1 MSRLRAHWRS
11 LPPRLVAWLPVVLCL
26 LVVCVLGTAK
36 VNGSSVSLYGDNAP
50 AAGQARPIRTD
61 EYLTR
66 TPLAVRQVVQGF
78 PVSTTLGNGQ
88 HDTGVLSDLPER
100 GWPMVLRPQTT
111 PYHLFDV
118 ERAFAFEWWL
128 IVAAPFLGVYWL
140 VMALTRRVGLGVLA
154 GAAIALSPAVVWWS
168 IPAGGMTIGAAAAAA
183 AALVEAGRA
192 GRARS
197 AVGFGALAGWALA
210 VLATGLYVPWTLGMA
225 LVLFPVAVV
234 GWTFSRRQATT
245 RVPWWCTVGPLAAVA
260 GMLTLGFLLRHQDAL
275 AAIGGTVYPGDRRSA
290 AGELAPRL
298 LFAAPFD
305 WFTTRLPIVGVSG
318 TNQSEAASG
327 LVLWLP
333 LLIANLSMLGWWRA
347 PSLVRRACAAVA
359 TSTVVLLVWGFV
371 PLPTIVGRLTLLDRI
386 PHERLYQPLMVAGV
400 LLAALV
406 AAAHREQPVRVH
418 RVAAAVAVAAMFAVS
433 LWAGLVMRIDGEPVS
448 RVGVVLLAL
457 AATAVAALVVTGR
470 GVAGLVVA
478 VALTAF
484 STARINPVQV
494 GLGPLLDAPLMQ
506 QIERVDPALRA
517 LPWLED
523 GEADDAVGVLNASG
537 LALLSGF
544 SWYPDDAAWL
554 RVDPDRE
561 YVDVWNR
568 LAHVRFDLTPD
579 DSPLQITLPYPDVV
593 LLVGGVCS
601 EGVRALQPGVIVTDQ
616 PMDVPCLE
624 PVEPAPT
631 RPGELLL
638 YRYVAG

>member
-11 LPPRLVAWLPVVLCL
+11 LPPRLAAWLPVVLCL
-26 LVVCVLGTAK
+26 FVVCVLGTAK
-36 VNGSSVSLYGDNAP
+36 VSGSSVSLYGDSAP
-50 AAGQARPIRTD
+50 AAGQARPIRSD

-78 PVSTTLGNGQ
+78 PTSTTVGNGQ

-100 GWPMVLRPQTT
+100 GWPVLLRPQTVA
-111 PYHLFDV
+111 YHLFDV
-118 ERAFAFEWWL
+118 ERGFAFEWWL
-128 IVAAPFLGVYWL
+128 VVAAPFLGIYWL

-154 GAAIALSPAVVWWS
+154 GAAVTLSPAVVWWS
-168 IPAGGMTIGAAAAAA
+168 IPALGMTIGAAAAAA
-183 AALVEAGRA
+183 AGLVEAGRA
-192 GRARS
+192 RRARG
-197 AVGFGALAGWALA
+197 ALGFGASAGWALA

-225 LVLFPVAVV
+225 LVVFPVAVV
-234 GWTFSRRQATT
+234 GWMFARRQVEQ

-260 GMLTLGFLLRHQDAL
+260 GVLTVGFLLRHHDAL
-275 AAIGGTVYPGDRRSA
+275 AAIGGTVYPGDRRRA

-327 LVLWLP
+327 LALWLP
-333 LLIANLSMLGWWRA
+333 LLIANGSMLGWWRA

-359 TSTVVLLVWGFV
+359 ASALVLLVWGFV
-371 PLPTIVGRLTLLDRI
+371 PLPAIVGRITLLDRI
-386 PHERLYQPLMVAGV
+386 PHERLYQPLMVAGL

-406 AAAHREQPVRVH
+406 AAAHREQPLQMRRATVG
-418 RVAAAVAVAAMFAVS
+418 VAVAAMFAIT
-433 LWAGLVMRIDGEPVS
+433 LWAGWVMRIDGEPVP

-457 AATAVAALVVTGR
+457 AATGVAALVATGR
-470 GVAGLVVA
+470 GVAGLALA

-506 QIERVDPALRA
+506 QIERVDPVLRG

-537 LALLSGF
+537 VPLLSGL
-544 SWYPDDAAWL
+544 SWYPDDEAWL
-554 RVDPDRE
+554 RIDPQRQFADR
-561 YVDVWNR
+561 WNR
-568 LAHVRFDLTPD
+568 LAYVRFDLTPD
-579 DSPLQITLPYPDVV
+579 DAPLQITLPYPDQV

-601 EGVRALQPGVIVTDQ
+601 EGVRALQPGVLVTDQ

-624 PVEPAPT
+624 QIEPAPT